1 MSMERERQLVGAT
14 DIPLQDADK
23 PLTVVVTAPDRNA
36 VQCSPTQC
44 VIANALNRLPNVSRA
59 HVGAS
64 MVYLNFKGIPMRY
77 ALSRNS
83 AAMVYAY
90 DNDNQIMPEGVTI
103 ELVPPKPS
111 TGSGMR
117 ERGLRSSKQLAGDR
131 EHKPRQSRKPTHRNL
146 FVEPKDLQISE
157 YGL

>member
-14 DIPLQDADK
+14 DIPMQDADK
-23 PLTVVVTAPDRNA
+23 ALSVVVIAADRQA

-59 HVGAS
+59 HVGAT
-64 MVYLNFKGIPMRY
+64 MVYLNFKGVPMRY

-83 AAMVYAY
+83 AAMVKAY
-90 DNDNQIMPEGVTI
+90 DNDNQIMPEGITI
-103 ELVPPKPS
+103 DLVPPAIKGQ
-111 TGSGMR
+111 GSQ
-117 ERGLRSSKQLAGDR
+117 GLRSSKQLNGTTSN
-131 EHKPRQSRKPTHRNL
+131 KPRQSRRPTHRNI
-146 FVEPKDLQISE
+146 FVEPRDLMITE